1 MKKARRCFEMTPE
14 ERQNICDNIF
24 NYISKELYGWM
35 DNQIF
40 VIETMEDL
48 GQLYYNHVLDE
59 VENADTEL
67 LNAVIRTIKPRNVAC
82 EVQKDYY
89 NALCKILYL
98 KKLPSEVWNDVQKEY
113 DEIFVQK
120 YNVVIQKYQTAINEI
135 DTELSQTKTAVDLIK
150 NSTPSYSFMRDISTD
165 EQKLYELCLK
175 CKSLR
180 TRKEMLVYV
189 LEYVNSKLSDFC
201 DMQDAQSVEYAK
213 LEKARGYKEVFLAL
227 VDDNNSVHAAT
238 LILEK
243 KLNGKYKY
251 GYIPNGYLINFFN
264 YSLLEI
270 FTNELKQYL
279 KKANYIFLR
288 LTPLINYQI
297 YNSDFILKENNSSI
311 ISAFK
316 KLNYNY
322 LPNNSRYK
330 MVLVTNNI
338 NKTFQNF
345 KRSLRR
351 NIDDCLKKG
360 IEVHQGTSEDLDTFL
375 KLIDN
380 KDYYKKMSECFTN
393 PNNKFEFYLAK
404 INPETYIIIDICLKK
419 NN

>member
-1 MKKARRCFEMTPE
+1 MVGREYMK
-14 ERQNICDNIF
+14 II
-24 NYISKELYGWM
+24 EL
-35 DNQIF
+35 
-40 VIETMEDL
+40 
-48 GQLYYNHVLDE
+48 
-59 VENADTEL
+59 TEL
-67 LNAVIRTIKPRNVAC
+67 QFKNYSNMHS
-82 EVQKDYY
+82 
-89 NALCKILYL
+89 
-98 KKLPSEVWNDVQKEY
+98 KK
-113 DEIFVQK
+113 
-120 YNVVIQKYQTAINEI
+120 
-135 DTELSQTKTAVDLIK
+135 
-150 NSTPSYSFMRDISTD
+150 SY
-165 EQKLYELCLK
+165 K
-175 CKSLR
+175 
-180 TRKEMLVYV
+180 
-189 LEYVNSKLSDFC
+189 
-201 DMQDAQSVEYAK
+201 QSVEYAK

-279 KKANYIFLR
+279 KKTNYIFLR

-404 INPETYIIIDICLKK
+404 INPETYINNYRYLLKK
-419 NN
+419 EQLKNEHLNSKLKNPRVKKTNNLLTKKMTSDRLVTKYHNEIINGTNIYKMYPQGIVISAVGIITNKKEVSFITEGFDKSFSNIRSIAMIKWEIIKKQLQNDYKIFDLGDISITNNYNTKNGFNGSIIEYSNTFDLPINEMFYKLYNYAKKDNPK

>member
-1 MKKARRCFEMTPE
+1 MVGREYMK
-14 ERQNICDNIF
+14 II
-24 NYISKELYGWM
+24 EL
-35 DNQIF
+35 
-40 VIETMEDL
+40 
-48 GQLYYNHVLDE
+48 
-59 VENADTEL
+59 TEL
-67 LNAVIRTIKPRNVAC
+67 QFKNYSNMHS
-82 EVQKDYY
+82 
-89 NALCKILYL
+89 
-98 KKLPSEVWNDVQKEY
+98 KK
-113 DEIFVQK
+113 
-120 YNVVIQKYQTAINEI
+120 
-135 DTELSQTKTAVDLIK
+135 
-150 NSTPSYSFMRDISTD
+150 SY
-165 EQKLYELCLK
+165 K
-175 CKSLR
+175 
-180 TRKEMLVYV
+180 
-189 LEYVNSKLSDFC
+189 
-201 DMQDAQSVEYAK
+201 QSVEYAK

-360 IEVHQGTSEDLDTFL
+360 IEVHQGTNEDLDTFL

-404 INPETYIIIDICLKK
+404 INPETYINNYRYLLKK
-419 NN
+419 EQLKNEHLNSKLKNPRVKKTNNLLTKKMTSDKLVTKYHNEIINGTNIYKMYPQGIVISAVGIITNKKEVSFITEGFDKSFSNIRSIAMIKWEIIKKQLQNDYKIFDLGDISITNNYNTKNGFNGSIIEYSNTFDLPINEMFYKLYNYAKKDNPK

>member
-1 MKKARRCFEMTPE
+1 MVGREYMK
-14 ERQNICDNIF
+14 II
-24 NYISKELYGWM
+24 EL
-35 DNQIF
+35 
-40 VIETMEDL
+40 
-48 GQLYYNHVLDE
+48 
-59 VENADTEL
+59 TEL
-67 LNAVIRTIKPRNVAC
+67 QFKNYSNMHS
-82 EVQKDYY
+82 
-89 NALCKILYL
+89 
-98 KKLPSEVWNDVQKEY
+98 KK
-113 DEIFVQK
+113 
-120 YNVVIQKYQTAINEI
+120 
-135 DTELSQTKTAVDLIK
+135 
-150 NSTPSYSFMRDISTD
+150 SY
-165 EQKLYELCLK
+165 K
-175 CKSLR
+175 
-180 TRKEMLVYV
+180 
-189 LEYVNSKLSDFC
+189 
-201 DMQDAQSVEYAK
+201 QSVEYAK

-264 YSLLEI
+264 YILLEI

-404 INPETYIIIDICLKK
+404 INPETYINNYRYLLKK
-419 NN
+419 EQLKNEHLNNKLKNPRVKKTNNLLTKKMTSDRLVTKYHNEIINGTNIYKMYPQGIIISAVGIITNKKEVSFITEGFDKSFSNIRSIAMIKWEIIKKQLQNDYKIFDLGDISITNNYNTKNGFNGSIIEYSNTFDLPINEMFYKLYNYAKKDNPK

>member
-1 MKKARRCFEMTPE
+1 MK
-14 ERQNICDNIF
+14 II
-24 NYISKELYGWM
+24 EL
-35 DNQIF
+35 
-40 VIETMEDL
+40 
-48 GQLYYNHVLDE
+48 
-59 VENADTEL
+59 TEL
-67 LNAVIRTIKPRNVAC
+67 QFKNYSNMHS
-82 EVQKDYY
+82 
-89 NALCKILYL
+89 
-98 KKLPSEVWNDVQKEY
+98 KK
-113 DEIFVQK
+113 
-120 YNVVIQKYQTAINEI
+120 
-135 DTELSQTKTAVDLIK
+135 
-150 NSTPSYSFMRDISTD
+150 SY
-165 EQKLYELCLK
+165 K
-175 CKSLR
+175 
-180 TRKEMLVYV
+180 
-189 LEYVNSKLSDFC
+189 
-201 DMQDAQSVEYAK
+201 QSVEYAK

-404 INPETYIIIDICLKK
+404 INPETYINNYRYLLKK
-419 NN
+419 EQLKNEHLNSKLKNPRVKKTNNLLTKKMTSDRLVTKYHNEIINGTNIYKMYPQGIIISAVGIITNKKEVSFITEGFDKSFSNIRSIAMIKWEIIKKQLQNDYKIFDLGDISITNNYNTKNGFNGSIIEYSNTFDLPINEMFYKLYNYAKKDNPK

>member
-1 MKKARRCFEMTPE
+1 MK
-14 ERQNICDNIF
+14 II
-24 NYISKELYGWM
+24 EL
-35 DNQIF
+35 
-40 VIETMEDL
+40 
-48 GQLYYNHVLDE
+48 
-59 VENADTEL
+59 TEL
-67 LNAVIRTIKPRNVAC
+67 QFKNYSNMHS
-82 EVQKDYY
+82 
-89 NALCKILYL
+89 
-98 KKLPSEVWNDVQKEY
+98 KK
-113 DEIFVQK
+113 
-120 YNVVIQKYQTAINEI
+120 
-135 DTELSQTKTAVDLIK
+135 
-150 NSTPSYSFMRDISTD
+150 SY
-165 EQKLYELCLK
+165 K
-175 CKSLR
+175 
-180 TRKEMLVYV
+180 
-189 LEYVNSKLSDFC
+189 
-201 DMQDAQSVEYAK
+201 QSVEYAK
-213 LEKARGYKEVFLAL
+213 LEKTRGYKEVFLAL

-322 LPNNSRYK
+322 LPNNSKYK

-360 IEVHQGTSEDLDTFL
+360 IEVHQGTSDDLDTFL

-404 INPETYIIIDICLKK
+404 INPETYINNYRYLLKK
-419 NN
+419 EQLKNEYLNNKLKNPRVKKTNNLLTKKMTSDRLVTKYHNEIINGTNIYKMYPQGIVISAVGIITNKKEVSFITEGFDKSFSNIRSIAMIKWEIIKKQLQNDYKMFDLGDISITNNYNTKNGFNGSIIEYSNTFDLPINEMFYKLYNYAKKDNPK

>member
-1 MKKARRCFEMTPE
+1 MK
-14 ERQNICDNIF
+14 II
-24 NYISKELYGWM
+24 EL
-35 DNQIF
+35 
-40 VIETMEDL
+40 
-48 GQLYYNHVLDE
+48 
-59 VENADTEL
+59 TEL
-67 LNAVIRTIKPRNVAC
+67 QFKNYSNMHS
-82 EVQKDYY
+82 
-89 NALCKILYL
+89 
-98 KKLPSEVWNDVQKEY
+98 KK
-113 DEIFVQK
+113 
-120 YNVVIQKYQTAINEI
+120 
-135 DTELSQTKTAVDLIK
+135 
-150 NSTPSYSFMRDISTD
+150 SY
-165 EQKLYELCLK
+165 K
-175 CKSLR
+175 
-180 TRKEMLVYV
+180 
-189 LEYVNSKLSDFC
+189 
-201 DMQDAQSVEYAK
+201 QSVEYAK
-213 LEKARGYKEVFLAL
+213 LEKTRGYKEVFLAL

-404 INPETYIIIDICLKK
+404 INPETYINNYRYLLKK
-419 NN
+419 EQLKNEHLNSKLKNPRVKKTNNLLTKKMTSDRLVTKYHNEIINGTNIYKMYPQGIVISAVGIITNKKEVSFITEGFDKSFSNIRSIAMIKWEIIKKQLQNDYKIFDLGDISITNNYNTKNGFNGSIIEYSNTFDLPINEMFYKLYNYAKKDNPK

>member
-1 MKKARRCFEMTPE
+1 MK
-14 ERQNICDNIF
+14 II
-24 NYISKELYGWM
+24 EL
-35 DNQIF
+35 
-40 VIETMEDL
+40 
-48 GQLYYNHVLDE
+48 
-59 VENADTEL
+59 TEL
-67 LNAVIRTIKPRNVAC
+67 QFKNYSNMHS
-82 EVQKDYY
+82 
-89 NALCKILYL
+89 
-98 KKLPSEVWNDVQKEY
+98 KK
-113 DEIFVQK
+113 
-120 YNVVIQKYQTAINEI
+120 
-135 DTELSQTKTAVDLIK
+135 
-150 NSTPSYSFMRDISTD
+150 SY
-165 EQKLYELCLK
+165 K
-175 CKSLR
+175 
-180 TRKEMLVYV
+180 
-189 LEYVNSKLSDFC
+189 
-201 DMQDAQSVEYAK
+201 QSVEYAK

-227 VDDNNSVHAAT
+227 VDDNNSVHVAT

-393 PNNKFEFYLAK
+393 QNNKFEFYLAK
-404 INPETYIIIDICLKK
+404 INPETYINNYRYLLKK
-419 NN
+419 EQLKNEHLNSKLKNPRVKKTNNLLTKKMTSDRLVTKYHNEIINGTNIYKMYPQGIVISAVGIITNKKEVSFITEGFDKSFSNIRSIAMIKWEIIKKQLQNDYKIFDLGDISITNNYNTKNGFNGSIIEYSNTFDLPINEMFYKLYNYAKKDNPK

>member
-1 MKKARRCFEMTPE
+1 MK
-14 ERQNICDNIF
+14 II
-24 NYISKELYGWM
+24 EL
-35 DNQIF
+35 
-40 VIETMEDL
+40 
-48 GQLYYNHVLDE
+48 
-59 VENADTEL
+59 TEL
-67 LNAVIRTIKPRNVAC
+67 QFKNYSNMHS
-82 EVQKDYY
+82 
-89 NALCKILYL
+89 
-98 KKLPSEVWNDVQKEY
+98 KK
-113 DEIFVQK
+113 
-120 YNVVIQKYQTAINEI
+120 
-135 DTELSQTKTAVDLIK
+135 
-150 NSTPSYSFMRDISTD
+150 SY
-165 EQKLYELCLK
+165 K
-175 CKSLR
+175 
-180 TRKEMLVYV
+180 
-189 LEYVNSKLSDFC
+189 
-201 DMQDAQSVEYAK
+201 QSIEYAK

-404 INPETYIIIDICLKK
+404 INPETYINNYRYLLKK
-419 NN
+419 EQLKNEHLNNKLKNPRVKKTNNLLTKKMTSDRLVTKYHNEIINGTNIYKMYPQGIVISAVGIITNKKEVSFITEGFDKSFSNIRSIAMIKWEIIKKQLQNDYKIFDLGDISITNNYNTKNGFNGSIIEYSNTFDLPINEMFYKLYNYAKKDNPK

>member
-1 MKKARRCFEMTPE
+1 MK
-14 ERQNICDNIF
+14 II
-24 NYISKELYGWM
+24 EL
-35 DNQIF
+35 
-40 VIETMEDL
+40 
-48 GQLYYNHVLDE
+48 
-59 VENADTEL
+59 TEL
-67 LNAVIRTIKPRNVAC
+67 QFKNYSNMHS
-82 EVQKDYY
+82 
-89 NALCKILYL
+89 
-98 KKLPSEVWNDVQKEY
+98 KK
-113 DEIFVQK
+113 
-120 YNVVIQKYQTAINEI
+120 
-135 DTELSQTKTAVDLIK
+135 
-150 NSTPSYSFMRDISTD
+150 SY
-165 EQKLYELCLK
+165 K
-175 CKSLR
+175 
-180 TRKEMLVYV
+180 
-189 LEYVNSKLSDFC
+189 
-201 DMQDAQSVEYAK
+201 QSVEYAK

-404 INPETYIIIDICLKK
+404 INPETYINNYRYLLKK
-419 NN
+419 EQLKNEHLNNKLKNPRVKKTNNLLTKKMTSDRLVTKYHNEIINGTNIYKMYPQGIVISAVGIITNKKEVSFITEGFDKSFNNIRSIAMIKWEIIKKQLQNDYKIFDLGDISITNNYNTKNGFNGSIIEYSNTFDLPINEMFYKLYNYAKKDNPK

>member
-1 MKKARRCFEMTPE
+1 MK
-14 ERQNICDNIF
+14 II
-24 NYISKELYGWM
+24 EL
-35 DNQIF
+35 
-40 VIETMEDL
+40 
-48 GQLYYNHVLDE
+48 
-59 VENADTEL
+59 TEL
-67 LNAVIRTIKPRNVAC
+67 QFKNYSNMHS
-82 EVQKDYY
+82 
-89 NALCKILYL
+89 
-98 KKLPSEVWNDVQKEY
+98 KK
-113 DEIFVQK
+113 
-120 YNVVIQKYQTAINEI
+120 
-135 DTELSQTKTAVDLIK
+135 
-150 NSTPSYSFMRDISTD
+150 SY
-165 EQKLYELCLK
+165 K
-175 CKSLR
+175 
-180 TRKEMLVYV
+180 
-189 LEYVNSKLSDFC
+189 
-201 DMQDAQSVEYAK
+201 QSVEYAK
-213 LEKARGYKEVFLAL
+213 LEKTRGYKEVFLAL

-393 PNNKFEFYLAK
+393 QNNKFEFYLAK
-404 INPETYIIIDICLKK
+404 INPETYINNYRYLLKK
-419 NN
+419 EQLKNEHLNSKLKNPRVKKTNNLLTKKMTSDRLVTKYHNEIINGTNIYKMYPQGIVISAVGIITNKKEVSFITEGFDKSFSNIRSIAMIKWEIIKKQLQNDYKIFDLGDISITNNYNTKNGFNGSIIEYSNTFDLPINEMFYKLYNYAKKDNPK

>member
-1 MKKARRCFEMTPE
+1 MK
-14 ERQNICDNIF
+14 II
-24 NYISKELYGWM
+24 EL
-35 DNQIF
+35 
-40 VIETMEDL
+40 
-48 GQLYYNHVLDE
+48 
-59 VENADTEL
+59 TEL
-67 LNAVIRTIKPRNVAC
+67 QFKNYSNMHS
-82 EVQKDYY
+82 
-89 NALCKILYL
+89 
-98 KKLPSEVWNDVQKEY
+98 KK
-113 DEIFVQK
+113 
-120 YNVVIQKYQTAINEI
+120 
-135 DTELSQTKTAVDLIK
+135 
-150 NSTPSYSFMRDISTD
+150 SY
-165 EQKLYELCLK
+165 K
-175 CKSLR
+175 
-180 TRKEMLVYV
+180 
-189 LEYVNSKLSDFC
+189 
-201 DMQDAQSVEYAK
+201 QSVEYAK

-404 INPETYIIIDICLKK
+404 INPETYINNYRYLLKK
-419 NN
+419 EQLKNEHLNNKLKNPRVKKTNNLLTKKMTSDRLVTKYHNEIINGTNIYKMYPQGIIISAVGIITNKKEVSFITEGFDKSFSNIRSIAMIKWEIIKKQLQNDYKIFDLGDISITNNYNTKNGFNGSIIEYSNTFDLPINEMFYKLYNYAKKDNPK